1 MVHTFLYNLKKG
13 VIKLFNQSE
22 LTHESRQQI
31 FNAGCLN
38 QWTRL
43 RLKTNEGTWFKPL
56 DLTQQIQSRVVLGLI
71 NPGDYTT
78 AVEPGGT
85 WNRLGLITGKTIHFF
100 PVARDGNFW
109 RGWIYTP
116 DYLSAMCQPFPG
128 LATLDGTC
136 WNSRGGK
143 MYFSQTGFNVS
154 GTYNYKDA
162 QGRTI
167 TGRIVGGALWGN
179 TLGGQW
185 IDEGGGSGRFLFT
198 FEATSFRGSYGSGEA
213 FGGNAWNGTRC

>member
-1 MVHTFLYNLKKG
+1 M
-13 VIKLFNQSE
+13 FNQSE

-31 FNAGCLN
+31 FTAGCLN

-43 RLKTNEGTWFKPL
+43 RLKTNEGTWFMPL
-56 DLTQQIQSRVVLGLI
+56 DIKQQPVVYGLI
-71 NPGDYTT
+71 YPDDYTT
-78 AVEPGGT
+78 AVEPSGL
-85 WNRLGLITGKTIHFF
+85 WNRLGLSTGKTIHFY
-100 PVARDGNFW
+100 PVAKDGNFW
-109 RGWIYTP
+109 KGWIYTP
-116 DYLSAMCQPFPG
+116 DYLSAWCQPLPG
-128 LATLDGTC
+128 LKLNGSC

-143 MYFSQTGFNVS
+143 MYFRQTDDFNVS
-154 GTYNYKDA
+154 GTYDYKDA

-185 IDEGGGSGRFLFT
+185 KDEGGGSGRFLFT

-213 FGGNAWNGTRC
+213 FGGNSWNGTRC